1 MKSGRMLKPETFW
14 FELILCTSVHPK
26 SSEWI
31 HFFASP
37 LCAQRGMRRQLLGR
51 PTKAEKTLGWKRQV
65 DFDSL
70 IKEMVEADLKASKS
84 LIEDQ
89 N

>member
-1 MKSGRMLKPETFW
+1 MLKPDKFW
-14 FELILCTSVHPK
+14 FELIPGTSVHPK
-26 SSEWI
+26 SSECGSI
-31 HFFASP
+31 YFP
-37 LCAQRGMRRQLLGR
+37 LRIALNVTRRQLLGR
-51 PTKAEKTLGWKRQV
+51 PTKAEKVLGWKRQV

-70 IKEMVEADLKASKS
+70 IKEMVESDLKASKS